1 MYISS
6 INGKNLRARYDEARK
21 KLGEKNGDLSVVCL
35 VRKGYLQMSGDTKK
49 KEKEADREGEDA
61 DDPEHDEAQ
70 KESTIERNIRSLAR
84 SPQGRD
90 LLWDRIYATKG
101 GGTGTPI
108 YNGPL
113 EVLNSL
119 LSEKYG
125 DVLPTQETEKQ
136 IFIDEYLQKLQK
148 ANILLSY
155 VRFSAVTMR
164 EVESALSITAG

>member
-6 INGKNLRARYDEARK
+6 INEKNLRARYDDTRK
-21 KLGEKNGDLSVVCL
+21 KLGGKNGDLSVVCL
-35 VRKGYLQMSGDTKK
+35 VRKGYLQMSGDTKR
-49 KEKEADREGEDA
+49 KEKDAEREGENTDK
-61 DDPEHDEAQ
+61 PERDGDQ

-119 LSEKYG
+119 LFKKYG
-125 DVLPTQETEKQ
+125 DVLPTQEREKQ
-136 IFIDEYLQKLQK
+136 IFIDEYLHELQK

-164 EVESALSITAG
+164 EVESARSVTAG